1 MILGVNDGA
10 GNDQLPWIP
19 LLFFI
24 LLGLSCTDMV
34 GKERVTSLL
43 TRLCQIVTRYKYL
56 RGVISGF
63 FKVEV
68 FRGSCC
74 MTAVLNQLLTQEVA
88 EVTRRIS
95 EIQCLEGKLSK
106 ISNRSEVQSQAAS
119 LERSFNQSSR
129 SAEINDSVTRL
140 QRLADEARQFT
151 AERKFWHLKEVTY
164 TAMKELSA
172 YKREFGKLMLVH
184 IPDSTFSAF
193 MIGLQTHE
201 ESLNRIIKSARIIA
215 GAIEISGDT
224 SRRDL
229 EEFALNAEILAE
241 EIEDNLPFLSFELLE
256 SLDAFFQE
264 IVLKSRDKQSLQC
277 LQGRRA
283 ESRRRLRFAAGF
295 ILNLVE
301 MTREDVAAEDEELS
315 LLYMQADD
323 LTAE

>member
-10 GNDQLPWIP
+10 GDGQFPWIP

-24 LLGLSCTDMV
+24 LLGLPCTDMV

-43 TRLCQIVTRYKYL
+43 TRPCQIVTRYEYL

-68 FRGSCC
+68 FRGICC

-95 EIQCLEGKLSK
+95 EIHCLEEKLSK
-106 ISNRSEVQSQAAS
+106 ISKRPEVQFQVAS
-119 LERSFNQSSR
+119 LERTFNQSSR

-172 YKREFGKLMLVH
+172 YKRQFSKLMLVH

-193 MIGLQTHE
+193 MVGLQTHA
-201 ESLNRIIKSARIIA
+201 ESLNRIINSAGIIA
-215 GAIEISGDT
+215 GAIKISENT
-224 SRRDL
+224 SRREL

-264 IVLKSRDKQSLQC
+264 IVLKSRDKQSLQG